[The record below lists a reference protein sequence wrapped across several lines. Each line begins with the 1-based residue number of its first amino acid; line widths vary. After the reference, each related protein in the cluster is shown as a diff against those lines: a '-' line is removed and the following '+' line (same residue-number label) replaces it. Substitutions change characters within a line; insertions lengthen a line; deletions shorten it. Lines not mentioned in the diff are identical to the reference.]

1 MKRKKYVNVD
11 RYLGPAA
18 RQQAT
23 RDAAAK
29 LERLVRKAEAK
40 NAAPARRIKARTPQ
54 RAKDEA
60 TYRKKVKAWLLLSEN
75 HWCAACQPLA
85 KVMQGNKTP
94 FSFTAPA
101 TQCHHK
107 FGRRGRL
114 LLHKP
119 FWIPVCKDCHYII
132 TFVSPSAAREAG
144 VLCPEGRYNDQ
155 SAIE

>member
-1 MKRKKYVNVD
+1 MKPTPKPE
-11 RYLGPAA
+11 RYLGPDRRMQAA
-18 RQQAT
+18 

-29 LERLVRKAEAK
+29 LERLARKAAAK
-40 NAAPARRIKARTPQ
+40 KASPQRRIKARTPQ

-60 TYRKKVKAWLLLSEN
+60 TYRKEVKAWLALPEN
-75 HWCAACQPLA
+75 HWCRACEPLR
-85 KVMQGNKTP
+85 P
-94 FSFTAPA
+94 FLPSFDDRQHSIHLA

-107 FGRRGRL
+107 FGRRNRL

-119 FWIPVCKDCHYII
+119 FWVPVCQPCHDFI

-144 VLCPEGRYNDQ
+144 LLCPEGRYNDQ

>member
-1 MKRKKYVNVD
+1 MKPVQKPEH
-11 RYLGPAA
+11 YLGPSARMQAA
-18 RQQAT
+18 

-29 LERLVRKAEAK
+29 LERLARKAAVK
-40 NAAPARRIKARTPQ
+40 KAAPRRRIKARTPG
-54 RAKDEA
+54 RAKDES
-60 TYRKKVKAWLLLSEN
+60 TYRKEVSAWLALPKN

-85 KVMQGNKTP
+85 KVMQGIDDP
-94 FSFTAPA
+94 IFLRAPA

-119 FWIPVCKDCHYII
+119 FWVPVCEDCHYII
-132 TFVSPSAAREAG
+132 TFVNPTAARKAG